1 MQTNERLEEARRFLE
16 ELAESPPALP
26 YEPELLPMLF
36 AATRENSTASIDDL
50 TALIERS
57 QKLAS
62 RVLSIANSALYAL
75 ESTITSLRRAISILG
90 FREVRTLVVM
100 LGAVSAI
107 KGAKLPRNFDA
118 TALWR
123 HQLKAATIAKTLAAE
138 LGGPAGI
145 CGPAA
150 IEENRLVMTPD
161 EAYAAGLLHDIGQV
175 FFAAGRPDV
184 WEAVDDLRR
193 KSSLESFEAEDAYWG
208 IDHALIGAQVLHY
221 WKLPLLLTD
230 PINWHH
236 APGLAPAYKM
246 EARLLSAA
254 NHIAHSGLDK
264 EGALPEAVASL
275 MPEDIDLVQLG
286 TVVAQSLDNDAAAE
300 SFIMLVK

>member
-75 ESTITSLRRAISILG
+75 ESTVTSLRRAISILG

-123 HQLKAATIAKTLAAE
+123 HQLKAAGIAKALAAE
-138 LGGPAGI
+138 LGDPAGV
-145 CGPAA
+145 CGPSATD
-150 IEENRLVMTPD
+150 ENRLGMTPD

-175 FFAAGRPDV
+175 FFAAGRPNI
-184 WEAVDDLRR
+184 WEAVEDLRL
-193 KSSLESFEAEDAYWG
+193 KSGMQYFEAEDAYWG

-236 APGLAPAYKM
+236 APALAPAYKM

-254 NHIAHSGLDK
+254 NLLAHSGLDE
-264 EGALPEAVASL
+264 EGALPEAAASL
-275 MPEDIDLVQLG
+275 MPEGVDLARLG
-286 TVVAQSLDNDAAAE
+286 TAVAQSLDNDAAE